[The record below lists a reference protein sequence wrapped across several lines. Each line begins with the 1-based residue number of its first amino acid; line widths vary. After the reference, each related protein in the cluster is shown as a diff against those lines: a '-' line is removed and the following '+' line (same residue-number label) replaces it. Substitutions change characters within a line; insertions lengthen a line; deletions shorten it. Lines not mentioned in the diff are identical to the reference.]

1 MTELNL
7 SGPEIEQLMEVLSE
21 VKKTGAYQNYE
32 AGVRVVSKRAASLKG
47 EGDAFARIGETLRSS
62 KVPPFLSAVAKGQKK
77 VEAALLAGLKQKK
90 LHGLLKNEEFNN
102 AIYREMYVE
111 PGTIGQFLG
120 IVSEEENMSDNNEN
134 VTEEGN
140 NEMFDR
146 PEYDAGFYESDAV
159 KALNLG
165 ERISAADKEKLEA
178 LYKTY
183 QEGKANGGESQ
194 QSEGNAAGA
203 ASEGPGAEEETVD
216 SEGAAEE
223 GDAVEVSGM
232 EGDAPGPRTSEN
244 EDAEW
249 VAKYNAAL
257 TKWGKENNNEWTR
270 DNEPDENGNRPEGL
284 KGNLADGTEIHYT
297 AKDKL
302 SVKAPE
308 GQEISAEHFKAV
320 IAMAKENDQDIKLGT
335 TMSPAFKAALIE
347 ACAKGGVAMQG
358 LSEEDQ
364 QKYDELKPQT
374 QSPTHD
380 ETHTEEN
387 VEYKLNPLIA
397 KGRLLE
403 YSGRVYSADHFSQ
416 RAVNAGNDEFDA
428 EIAKMEE
435 TLNKGWY
442 KATGEDKAKAEILLK
457 KYVRAEHQKDSEMM
471 EVCATALQRYGIDSI
486 ARQPEENGS
495 FVVKGKPYAERSD
508 EEKAKINEA
517 TEKAFPKRQEM
528 DPAVLRAM
536 QEKQGKVLN

>member
-7 SGPEIEQLMEVLSE
+7 SGPEIEQLMEVLGE

-134 VTEEGN
+134 VMEEGN

-203 ASEGPGAEEETVD
+203 ASEGTGAEEEAAG

-232 EGDAPGPRTSEN
+232 EGETPGPRTSEN

-249 VAKYNAAL
+249 VTKYNAAL

-364 QKYDELKPQT
+364 AAYDSFKPK
-374 QSPTHD
+374 
-380 ETHTEEN
+380 EEKQEIRAAE
-387 VEYKLNPLIA
+387 VKDTDDKGEPLYKVNPKIA
-397 KGRLLE
+397 EGWMTMYQMKFGPE
-403 YSGRVYSADHFSQ
+403 KSAMFDHEIKMFEKQ
-416 RAVNAGNDEFDA
+416 LAGGA
-428 EIAKMEE
+428 
-435 TLNKGWY
+435 Y
-442 KATGEDKAKAEILLK
+442 KVTGEEKARAQLLMMKYAQAMASGQKEQAELC
-457 KYVRAEHQKDSEMM
+457 V
-471 EVCATALQRYGIDSI
+471 TALQRYGVDTITRDPNPGGKDKITS
-486 ARQPEENGS
+486 
-495 FVVKGKPYAERSD
+495 KPYSERTD

-517 TEKAFPKRQEM
+517 TERMLPKKAQEY
-528 DPAVLRAM
+528 DPAVWQAM
-536 QEKQGKVLN
+536 KEAKGQTKQ

>member
-7 SGPEIEQLMEVLSE
+7 SGPEIEQLMEVLGK
-21 VKKTGAYQNYE
+21 VKKSKAYQNYE

-47 EGDAFARIGETLRSS
+47 EGDAFARIGETLRSG
-62 KVPPFLSAVAKGQKK
+62 KVPQFLSATAKGQKK
-77 VEAALLAGLKQKK
+77 VEETLLAELKQQK
-90 LHGLLKNEEFNN
+90 LHGLLKNEEFKD
-102 AIYREMYVE
+102 AVYREMYVE

-120 IVSEEENMSDNNEN
+120 IVSEEENMSDNNGN

-146 PEYDAGFYESDAV
+146 PEYDSEFYESDAV

-165 ERISAADKEKLEA
+165 ERISAEDKKKLEA
-178 LYKTY
+178 LYETY
-183 QEGKANGGESQ
+183 KEGKANGGQSQ
-194 QSEGNAAGA
+194 QGEENAAGGA
-203 ASEGPGAEEETVD
+203 AAEGAGTGTGNGEEED
-216 SEGAAEE
+216 NAGS
-223 GDAVEVSGM
+223 GDAVEVNAM
-232 EGDAPGPRTSEN
+232 EGEGPRTDEH

-249 VAKYNAAL
+249 VTKYNAAL

-270 DNEPDENGNRPEGL
+270 DNEPDENGNRPDGL

-297 AKDKL
+297 APDKL

-364 QKYDELKPQT
+364 AAYDSFKPKTQT
-374 QSPTHD
+374 Q
-380 ETHTEEN
+380 TEEKTEEH
-387 VEYKLNPLIA
+387 VEYKLNPVIA
-397 KGRLLE
+397 KGRLVE
-403 YSGRVYSADHFSQ
+403 YSGRVYSADHYSQ
-416 RAVNAGNDEFDA
+416 RAVNAGNDEFDT

-435 TLNKGWY
+435 NLAKGWY
-442 KATGEDKAKAEILLK
+442 KATGEDKARAEILLK
-457 KYVRAEHQKDSEMM
+457 KYARAEHKKDTEMM
-471 EVCATALQRYGIDSI
+471 AVYETALQRYGIDSI
-486 ARQPEENGS
+486 AREPEENGS

-517 TEKAFPKRQEM
+517 TEKAFP
-528 DPAVLRAM
+528 VLTRDGGARIG
-536 QEKQGKVLN
+536 EASKPCYYDDRSR